1 MKQVIYDKNKPN
13 ITHRSGRIGRP
24 QSNSVGL
31 SFIIFGERVPSS
43 EGSDP
48 QSHFNTLIIGDFTPC
63 RWSVEPQ
70 ILKKQPVR
78 PKRHGFTWNVLHS
91 DILYSPVLDV

>member
-1 MKQVIYDKNKPN
+1 MIKISQILHTEVAELVD
-13 ITHRSGRIGRP
+13 RSLT
-24 QSNSVGL
+24 QLVSVL
-31 SFIIFGERVPSS
+31 LFLASVFLPVKVQILK
-43 EGSDP
+43 
-48 QSHFNTLIIGDFTPC
+48 SHFNTLIIGDFTPC

-78 PKRHGFTWNVLHS
+78 PKQHGFTWSVLHS